1 MKLFNRVFKTVYVR
15 EEIAGIK
22 DGFESMN
29 QNINKM
35 ESNLSNMQQN
45 IDNLIEINKEKTK
58 ITYEMLDLLNGLHE
72 HFDKKIKRD
81 EVV

>member
-1 MKLFNRVFKTVYVR
+1 MKLFNRVFKKVIVKD
-15 EEIAGIK
+15 EVDGNK
-22 DGFESMN
+22 DGFESMD

-35 ESNLSNMQQN
+35 QSHISSMLRS
-45 IDNLIEINKEKTK
+45 IDRISEINKEKTK
-58 ITYEMLDLLNGLHE
+58 ITYEMLELLNGVHE